1 MKRNFMQSKIVNTF
15 VLLVFAL
22 LFSGTA
28 WGQTILFSEDFEDG
42 SMPSGWTT
50 DGNGSWSVATAVNSS
65 HPSSAGQGTY
75 CAQIKH
81 GTSGDATKL
90 ITPIIDLS
98 SVTSAELSFMHVE
111 QSWVGDIDGLKVY
124 YRTST
129 SGTWVQLESYLDAY
143 ESWTTEDGIV
153 LPNLSSTYQLAFE
166 FLDNYGYGLGI
177 DYIQIVQGASCVKPT
192 SLTATPTSTTSA
204 SISWTANNGE
214 TSWNLRYRAVGAGS
228 WTTKT
233 GVIDNPYNITT
244 GIEADTEYE
253 VQVQAICG
261 GGDGNSDYT
270 SSATFYTGYC
280 TPAPTSVDGSGITN
294 VTFGSGLVVN
304 DNLSMTSS
312 PYYYN
317 HSSSVGEAMPAS
329 TIEISIDYATNYTYY
344 TWVWIDWNNDL
355 TFSDDELVYPSTN
368 TISSGTLTIEFNI
381 PPSVAA
387 GEYRLRIQGADD
399 SSKKN
404 PCYTGTYSYLIDYT
418 LRVLALTDPY
428 ITLSP
433 SSATV
438 LTGFTQSLTAIY
450 GNVSGT
456 PTITYTSSNTSVATL
471 SGSGTSVTVTGLA
484 IGSAT
489 ITASMTVNGT
499 PYTATCAITVAD
511 PSYCEPYFS
520 NPSEDYISSFV
531 TTGGTSN
538 ISNSTGAS
546 TGGYGDYYSSYSA
559 SITAGETLSCTVTPN
574 TNSYSYGHAIWV
586 DWNKD
591 GDFSDSG
598 EKVDYTTSTATGIWT
613 GYISVPAAT
622 PTGDYRIRVIHL
634 YNGTPTD
641 PCMSETYG
649 EAEDYKLTVFS
660 QTEPYIL
667 LSPSTAT
674 VLTGFSET
682 LIATYGNAGTPT
694 ITYTS
699 SDSNVASVS
708 GSGTTATVIGVAA
721 GFATITASMTVNGT
735 PYTATCAIT
744 VEDPSYCTPSYSETS
759 DYIKSFVTT
768 GGTTNISNTNTSQG
782 TGGYSDFY
790 SSHSA
795 SITPGETLSFSVT
808 RGYSDSYKYAI
819 WVDWNHDYVFDVST
833 EVVASVTTSQN
844 SDWSGSFTVPA
855 NTPAGDY
862 RMRVE
867 MLYGSS
873 NTLDPC
879 VSASYGEVEDYKLT
893 VLSLSCPAPTGLI
906 AGTPNTNSVQLSWT
920 AGGSEQSWQ
929 ICVNGDEGDLVSA
942 NSNPFNLTSLMQ
954 GTTYTVKVRAY
965 CDENDQSTWS
975 NSVTF
980 TTEESCPKPMNVH
993 AGNLTQ
999 HTAQIT
1005 WNGNADSYTVRYRT
1019 ATINGTT
1026 LDPVFEDGF
1035 ESGLGSWTTYANDF
1049 QASDFSVEFNIT
1061 DWHQLSDASKYAHT
1075 GSYMAMSRSYDGNDR
1090 SVDNWLVTPQ
1100 MTLGD
1105 VVKFWVAGDA
1115 GWPEYYAVYVSTET
1129 NDVSDFVMIEAPS
1142 FPSVSDEWEERTV
1155 DISTYAGQTGY
1166 VAIRHTD
1173 TGKDYLLIDDFG
1185 VYNTINTYSYGTEN
1199 TITPAT
1205 SPCNITGLD
1214 AETLYEV
1221 SVQSDCGGDG
1231 TSGWSSIYFTTP
1243 DGCAAPTDLVSSNL
1257 TSSSVTLG
1265 WADNQESYNLRYRKV
1280 YFYEGFEGETL
1291 PTGWTAID
1299 DNGDG
1304 NTWSIGHATAHSG
1317 NNGAYNIS
1325 YIYNTSGT
1333 TPDDWLVSPQLDLQ
1347 GTLRVW
1353 LSGYTEYDN
1362 AEHFAI
1368 YVSTTG
1374 NSVSD
1379 FSTTLVGETTTSNAY
1394 VEYTADLSTY
1404 EGQQGYIAIHHFN
1417 CEDQR
1422 YLYVD
1427 DFGIYGSEN
1436 WVSVSPNPT
1445 DATASLTGLSAGT
1458 DYEWQV
1464 QGLSCNNNGD
1474 NTAWSAPSNF
1484 TTLCSIATSVSIAEA
1499 GSITGA
1505 GDYARGGSCSLTAT
1519 ADDCYNFV
1527 NWTDEN
1533 DVEVSTDATYSFTVT
1548 GSRILV
1554 ANFTHNNY
1562 TVTVN
1567 AGEGG
1572 SASQEG
1578 NGTYACGTTATL
1590 SATPSDG
1597 YCFAQWSDGETANP
1611 REVTVTEAASYT
1623 ANFTHY
1629 LEVSNIANVDYCVT
1643 GDHAAVSAAPTA
1655 GSGNYTYTWQMYNG
1669 SSWVTATD
1677 ATNSA
1682 TYNPPYSTTGTVSY
1696 KVSVADNNGC
1706 AGHNSVVKEFSV
1718 KVSDVPSITLPA
1730 PTVCSGSALTFV
1742 PEVETNGKDLSSSSY
1757 QISAD
1762 QSDWSEFT
1770 NGSTVTNEQNNN
1782 YIKYTATNGCGSS
1795 SQTVQVAVNSPSV
1808 GTLSADDY
1816 SICPGEVVS
1825 LAYSATGSVVG
1836 ELSCEWKDA
1845 SNNTVSDPTSVKAE
1859 GLYTANV
1866 TATNTVNGLA
1876 CTATGSASGE
1886 VSYKV
1891 PTSSERTTMGI
1902 DNKYYIWT
1910 GNGESWADSDNWMR
1924 YTSSDGK
1931 YTLITAPN
1939 SSSANVVVGK
1949 YEACA
1954 SRYPDTLKLVDAG
1967 KKVQIIKIASGAVVY
1982 SSSKILSV
1990 YGNMVNNGR
1999 FDAPIRFRGTTL
2011 LSGNGT
2017 NRFRGIS
2024 IYDANSSFTSGDGD
2038 ITIYGNWTNNGTY
2051 TAGTGKIIFTKTS
2064 TIAGDNAT
2072 TFKNVQFNKSNGK
2085 FTISTE
2091 TTITGTATFTKG
2103 IVSGDITFASTG
2115 TSTGASTSSYVD
2127 GTVTKNGNGS
2137 SFTFP
2142 TGANKVLGTITA
2154 TIANEQSA
2162 TARFHHKTDGF
2173 TQEDGYPRWW
2183 NVADMC
2189 GADPFNH
2196 VSNFEYWDFTTTA
2209 NLTNVKFVSKATA
2222 ASAHFNDPSTYPDL
2236 AHLDNVIQVAVYD
2249 ECWKNAGGNLA
2260 ISADYKTITISG
2272 VNASRG
2278 TTRSGSVIT
2287 TFGSKDPT
2295 VVLPI
2300 ELTSFTATCD
2310 VRSTLVEW
2318 TTASERNNDY
2328 FSLERSDDAINFTEI
2343 ARIASAGNSIEPLDY
2358 SYTDY
2363 GIHGGDNYYR
2373 LVQVDYDGTRT
2384 ASEIVVANCVEYS
2397 ADVEPEVMAFPNP
2410 FSGELTLVLDNFDN
2424 RAATIEVYDMLGK
2437 LIYTEK
2443 ADAPQNSYET
2453 ILNLSNLPSG
2463 AYTVRVSTTD
2473 FVINRNVVKN

>member
-1 MKRNFMQSKIVNTF
+1 MLFWRDGVFEILKINGMTEMNSINSHCGMVRECRIDSFVHSTTNYEHKNTSDMKRNFMQSKIVKQLSIINLQLSVANCT
-15 VLLVFAL
+15 LLIVFCF
-22 LFSGTA
+22 LFGGKA
-28 WGQTILFSEDFEDG
+28 WGQTTLWSEDFEGG
-42 SMPSGWTT
+42 SLPSGWTT
-50 DGNGSWSVATAVNSS
+50 SGNGSWSVATNVNST
-65 HPSSAGQGTY
+65 HPSSAGHGTY

-81 GTSGDATKL
+81 GTTGNATKL
-90 ITPIIDLS
+90 ITPTINLS
-98 SVTSAELSFMHVE
+98 AVTSAELSLMRVN
-111 QSWVGDIDGLKVY
+111 QSWAGDIDELKIY

-129 SGTWVQLESYLDAY
+129 SGTWTLIESYTDAQSSWNT
-143 ESWTTEDGIV
+143 ESGIV
-153 LPNLSSTYQLAFE
+153 LPNLTSTYQLAFE
-166 FLDNYGYGLGI
+166 YIDNYGYGLGI
-177 DYIQIVQGASCVKPT
+177 DYVQIVQGASCPKPT
-192 SLTATPTSTTSA
+192 ALSATTNVQNATITWIGSAGSYDIARSTNASA
-204 SISWTANNGE
+204 SPDDCVVATGVSSNSYDFSSLSHADHYVWVRADCGGNGKSNWTAPV
-214 TSWNLRYRAVGAGS
+214 S
-228 WTTKT
+228 
-233 GVIDNPYNITT
+233 
-244 GIEADTEYE
+244 
-253 VQVQAICG
+253 
-261 GGDGNSDYT
+261 
-270 SSATFYTGYC
+270 FYIGYC
-280 TPAPTSVDGSGITN
+280 NPAPTSIDNSGVTN
-294 VTFGSGLVVN
+294 ITFGTGSNVVN
-304 DNLSMTSS
+304 NSTHPTSS
-312 PYYYN
+312 PYYGDYTAQIGA
-317 HSSSVGEAMPAS
+317 VEAGVQAS
-329 TIEISIDYATNYTYY
+329 MSITYATGYTYNTY
-344 TWVWIDWNNDL
+344 VWVDLNNNL
-355 TFSDDELVYPSTN
+355 TFEASEVVCYGESTN
-368 TISSGTLTIEFNI
+368 TNPTTLELNFTIPANQT
-381 PPSVAA
+381 P
-387 GEYRLRIQGADD
+387 GDYRMRIGGAD
-399 SSKKN
+399 SGLGSNPNNAN
-404 PCYTGTYSYLIDYT
+404 PCYSSTYGIFEDYT
-418 LRVLALTDPY
+418 LRVLAPPSCLIPTGLALSTNGTTMTATWNANVDAIDYNVSINGTVYPNATSTNSYTFDVNLSTNYTVMVEANCAGSETSGYCTPVSLTTPDCIGGHTIEYTLTDSY
-428 ITLSP
+428 NDGWEGSSIRIVDGCGNTIQTLTVASGDSP
-433 SSATV
+433 LSGTLTLCGSYYEFVYTQGNYPSEYGWTFTEGASTLFTGNGNDFNTGDV
-438 LTGFTQSLTAIY
+438 LHTLGTLVPAPTSLTA
-450 GNVSGT
+450 GT
-456 PTITYTSSNTSVATL
+456 PGMSSVVLNWTEN
-471 SGSGTSVTVTGLA
+471 G
-484 IGSAT
+484 
-489 ITASMTVNGT
+489 TAS
-499 PYTATCAITVAD
+499 
-511 PSYCEPYFS
+511 
-520 NPSEDYISSFV
+520 
-531 TTGGTSN
+531 
-538 ISNSTGAS
+538 
-546 TGGYGDYYSSYSA
+546 
-559 SITAGETLSCTVTPN
+559 
-574 TNSYSYGHAIWV
+574 
-586 DWNKD
+586 
-591 GDFSDSG
+591 
-598 EKVDYTTSTATGIWT
+598 
-613 GYISVPAAT
+613 
-622 PTGDYRIRVIHL
+622 
-634 YNGTPTD
+634 
-641 PCMSETYG
+641 
-649 EAEDYKLTVFS
+649 
-660 QTEPYIL
+660 
-667 LSPSTAT
+667 
-674 VLTGFSET
+674 
-682 LIATYGNAGTPT
+682 
-694 ITYTS
+694 
-699 SDSNVASVS
+699 
-708 GSGTTATVIGVAA
+708 
-721 GFATITASMTVNGT
+721 
-735 PYTATCAIT
+735 
-744 VEDPSYCTPSYSETS
+744 
-759 DYIKSFVTT
+759 
-768 GGTTNISNTNTSQG
+768 
-782 TGGYSDFY
+782 
-790 SSHSA
+790 
-795 SITPGETLSFSVT
+795 
-808 RGYSDSYKYAI
+808 
-819 WVDWNHDYVFDVST
+819 
-833 EVVASVTTSQN
+833 
-844 SDWSGSFTVPA
+844 
-855 NTPAGDY
+855 
-862 RMRVE
+862 
-867 MLYGSS
+867 
-873 NTLDPC
+873 
-879 VSASYGEVEDYKLT
+879 
-893 VLSLSCPAPTGLI
+893 
-906 AGTPNTNSVQLSWT
+906 
-920 AGGSEQSWQ
+920 SWQ
-929 ICVNGDEGDLVSA
+929 ICINGDENNLITA
-942 NSNPFNLTSLMQ
+942 NTNVNYILSGLNIDTD
-954 GTTYTVKVRAY
+954 YTVKVRAY
-965 CDENDQSTWS
+965 IDANTQSCWS
-975 NSVTF
+975 NSVNF
-980 TTEESCPKPMNVH
+980 TTEASNCPKPTNVT
-993 AGNLTQ
+993 AGNLTVNS
-999 HTAQIT
+999 ANIS
-1005 WNGNADSYTVRYRT
+1005 WNGNADSYNVQYAT
-1019 ATINGTT
+1019 ATVTGTT
-1026 LDPVFEDGF
+1026 LEPVFFDDFENGF
-1035 ESGLGSWTTYANDF
+1035 GNWTTYALGEYTGDTWALTNSTSLVDYYP
-1049 QASDFSVEFNIT
+1049 S
-1061 DWHQLSDASKYAHT
+1061 
-1075 GSYMAMSRSYDGNDR
+1075 GSYGALTRSYYNGVDV
-1090 SVDNWLVTPQ
+1090 SVDNWLVSPQ

-1105 VVKFWVAGDA
+1105 VLKFWVVGDNNNYQ
-1115 GWPEYYAVYVSTET
+1115 EYYAVYVSTNT
-1129 NDVSDFVMIEAPS
+1129 NATGDFVFVEAPELA
-1142 FPSVSDEWEERTV
+1142 PGDGTWAERTV
-1155 DISTYAGQTGY
+1155 DLSAYAGQQGY
-1166 VAIRHTD
+1166 IAIRHTD
-1173 TGKDYLLIDDFG
+1173 FAQDFLILDDFG
-1185 VYNTINTYSYGTEN
+1185 VYKTVNSYSYGPFTSLPPTTE
-1199 TITPAT
+1199 T
-1205 SPCNITGLD
+1205 SCNITGLSS
-1214 AETLYEV
+1214 ETLYV
-1221 SVQSDCGGDG
+1221 AQVQSDCDGDG
-1231 TSGWSSIYFTTP
+1231 TSGWSSVYFTTP
-1243 DGCAAPTDLVSSNL
+1243 DACSAPTDLVASNI
-1257 TSSSVTLG
+1257 TTTTATLG
-1265 WADNQESYNLRYRKV
+1265 WSDNQDSYNVQYRKV
-1280 YFYEGFEGETL
+1280 YFFESFEGENL
-1291 PTGWTAID
+1291 PTGWTTID
-1299 DNGDG
+1299 ANSDG
-1304 NTWSIGHATAHSG
+1304 NCWTVGHATTHSG
-1317 NNGAYNIS
+1317 SNGAANFS
-1325 YIYNTSGT
+1325 YIYGETGT
-1333 TPDDWLVSPQLDLQ
+1333 TPDDYLISPLLDLQ

-1353 LSGYTEYDN
+1353 LSGITNSNYEEY
-1362 AEHFAI
+1362 FSI

-1374 NSVSD
+1374 NTVSD
-1379 FSTTLVGETTTSNAY
+1379 FTSTTPVCRGTTTNQY
-1394 VEYTADLSTY
+1394 VEYTADLSSY
-1404 EGQQGYIAIHHFN
+1404 AGQQGYIAIRHHN
-1417 CEDQR
+1417 CSDQR

-1427 DFGIYGSEN
+1427 DFGLYGSEN

-1445 DATASLTGLSAGT
+1445 DATASLSGLSAGT

-1464 QGLSCNNNGD
+1464 QGISCNNNGD
-1474 NTAWSAPSNF
+1474 NTSWSATSNF
-1484 TTLCSIATSVSIAEA
+1484 TTLCSIAASVSPAAA

-1505 GDYARGGSCSLTAT
+1505 GDYARGSTCSLTAT

-1533 DVEVSTDATYSFTVT
+1533 DAEVSTDATYSFTVT

-1554 ANFTHNNY
+1554 ANFTLNNY
-1562 TVTVN
+1562 SVTVD

-1572 SASQEG
+1572 SASQDG

-1643 GDHAAVSAAPTA
+1643 GEHAAVSAAPTA
-1655 GSGNYTYTWQMYNG
+1655 GSGDYTYTWQMYNG
-1669 SSWVTATD
+1669 SSWGD
-1677 ATNSA
+1677 APESSSSE

-1770 NGSTVTNEQNNN
+1770 NGLTVTNEQNNN

-1902 DNKYYIWT
+1902 DNEYYIWT

-2091 TTITGTATFTKG
+2091 PTITGTATFTKG

-2287 TFGSKDPT
+2287 TFGSKDPN

-2310 VRSTLVEW
+2310 GRSALVEW
-2318 TTASERNNDY
+2318 TTATERNNDY

-2343 ARIASAGNSIEPLDY
+2343 ARVAGAGNSIELLDY

-2384 ASEIVVANCVEYS
+2384 ASEIIVANCIESV
-2397 ADVEPEVMAFPNP
+2397 ADGEPEVVAYPNP
-2410 FSGELTLVLDNFDN
+2410 FNDELTVVLDNFGN

-2443 ADAPQNSYET
+2443 VSAPQNSYET
-2453 ILNLSNLPSG
+2453 ILSLSNLPSG

-2473 FVINRNVVKN
+2473 FVINKNVVKQ